1 MERYSPAAEK
11 NKTPILEALRERLG
25 PTVRVLEVGSGSG
38 QHALHFTEA
47 LPGLCW
53 QPTEHP
59 AALPALE
66 ANLGAAG
73 RAAILAPLALDLAAG
88 PWPTGPFDAVY
99 AANVMHI
106 VSVPLGEALIRGA
119 AAVLGEGGQLLL
131 YGPYRFAGAF
141 TTESNAEFD
150 QWLKARDPASGVRDF
165 EAVVAVAE
173 TAGLVLEGNQAM
185 PSNNQLLAFIAAPST
200 SRGLGKGI
208 TASPS

>member
-11 NKTPILEALRERLG
+11 NKTPILEVLREHLA
-25 PTVRVLEVGSGSG
+25 PTARVLEVGSGSG

-47 LPGLCW
+47 LPELRW

-59 AALPALE
+59 AGMSALE

-73 RAAILAPLALDLAAG
+73 REAILPPLALDLAADS
-88 PWPTGPFDAVY
+88 WPTGPFDAVY

-106 VSVPLGEALIRGA
+106 VSVPLGEALLRGA
-119 AAVLGEGGQLLL
+119 ASVLGEGGQLLL
-131 YGPYRFAGAF
+131 YGPYRFDGAF

-165 EAVVAVAE
+165 EAVAAAAEAV
-173 TAGLVLEGNQAM
+173 GLVLADNRAM
-185 PSNNQLLAFIAAPST
+185 PSNNQLLCFRRKA
-200 SRGLGKGI
+200 
-208 TASPS
+208 TA

>member
-11 NKTPILEALRERLG
+11 NKTPVLEVLRERLA
-25 PTVRVLEVGSGSG
+25 PTARVLEVGSGSG

-47 LPGLCW
+47 LPELRW

-59 AALPALE
+59 AVMPALE

-73 RAAILAPLALDLAAG
+73 REAILPPLALDLAADS
-88 PWPTGPFDAVY
+88 WPIGPFDGVY

-106 VSVPLGEALIRGA
+106 VSVPLGEALLRGA
-119 AAVLGEGGQLLL
+119 ASVLGEGGQLLL
-131 YGPYRFAGAF
+131 YGPYRFGGAF

-165 EAVVAVAE
+165 EAAAAAAEAV
-173 TAGLVLEGNQAM
+173 GLVFADNRAM
-185 PSNNQLLAFIAAPST
+185 PSNNQLLCF
-200 SRGLGKGI
+200 RRR
-208 TASPS
+208 ASP

>member
-1 MERYSPAAEK
+1 MQRYSPAAEK
-11 NKTPILEALRERLG
+11 NKAPILEALRARLA
-25 PTVRVLEVGSGSG
+25 PAERVLEVGSGSG

-47 LPGLCW
+47 LPELRW

-59 AALPALE
+59 EVMSALE

-73 RAAILAPLALDLAAG
+73 REAILPPLALDLAADS
-88 PWPTGPFDAVY
+88 WPIGPFDAVY

-119 AAVLGEGGQLLL
+119 ASVLGAGGQLLL
-131 YGPYRFAGAF
+131 YGPYRFGGAF

-173 TAGLVLEGNQAM
+173 ASGLVLDDSRAM
-185 PSNNQLLAFIAAPST
+185 PSNNQLLCFLRAAIAHH
-200 SRGLGKGI
+200 
-208 TASPS
+208 

>member
-1 MERYSPAAEK
+1 MQRYSPAAEK
-11 NKTPILEALRERLG
+11 NKAPILEALRARLA
-25 PTVRVLEVGSGSG
+25 PAARVLEVGSGSG

-47 LPGLCW
+47 LPELRW

-59 AALPALE
+59 EVMSALE

-73 RAAILAPLALDLAAG
+73 REAILPPLALDLAAG
-88 PWPTGPFDAVY
+88 PWPAGPFDAVY

-119 AAVLGEGGQLLL
+119 ASVLGAGGQLLL
-131 YGPYRFAGAF
+131 YGPYRFEGAF

-173 TAGLVLEGNQAM
+173 ASGLVLEDNRAM
-185 PSNNQLLAFIAAPST
+185 PSNNQLLCFRRAAIAQ
-200 SRGLGKGI
+200 R
-208 TASPS
+208 

>member
-11 NKTPILEALRERLG
+11 NKTPILEELRERLA
-25 PTVRVLEVGSGSG
+25 PTARVLEVGSGSG

-47 LPGLCW
+47 LPELRW

-59 AALPALE
+59 AVMPALE

-73 RAAILAPLALDLAAG
+73 REAILPPLALDLAADS
-88 PWPTGPFDAVY
+88 WPIGPFDAVY

-106 VSVPLGEALIRGA
+106 VSVPLGEALLRGA
-119 AAVLGEGGQLLL
+119 ASVLGEGGQLLL
-131 YGPYRFAGAF
+131 YGPYRFGGAF

-165 EAVVAVAE
+165 EAVAAAAEAV
-173 TAGLVLEGNQAM
+173 GLVFADNRAM
-185 PSNNQLLAFIAAPST
+185 PSNNQLLCF
-200 SRGLGKGI
+200 RRR
-208 TASPS
+208 ASA

>member
-11 NKTPILEALRERLG
+11 NKTPILEELRERLA
-25 PTVRVLEVGSGSG
+25 PTARVLEVGSGSG

-47 LPGLCW
+47 LPELRW

-59 AALPALE
+59 AVMPALE

-73 RAAILAPLALDLAAG
+73 REAILQPQALDLAADS
-88 PWPTGPFDAVY
+88 WPTGPFDTVY

-106 VSVPLGEALIRGA
+106 VSVPLGEALLRGA
-119 AAVLGEGGQLLL
+119 ASVLGEGGQLLL

-165 EAVVAVAE
+165 EAVTAAAEAV
-173 TAGLVLEGNQAM
+173 GLVLEDNRAM
-185 PSNNQLLAFIAAPST
+185 PSNNQLLCF
-200 SRGLGKGI
+200 RRR
-208 TASPS
+208 ASP

>member
-11 NKTPILEALRERLG
+11 NKAPILEALRARLAS
-25 PTVRVLEVGSGSG
+25 TARVLEVGSGSG

-59 AALPALE
+59 AVLPALV

-73 RAAILAPLALDLAAG
+73 REAILPPLALDLAADS
-88 PWPTGPFDAVY
+88 WPAGPFDAVY
-99 AANVMHI
+99 SANVMHI

-119 AAVLGEGGQLLL
+119 ASVLGAGGQLLL

-165 EAVVAVAE
+165 EAVAAVAE
-173 TAGLVLEGNQAM
+173 ASGLVLEDNRAM
-185 PSNNQLLAFIAAPST
+185 PSNNQLLCF
-200 SRGLGKGI
+200 RRR
-208 TASPS
+208 ASA

>member
-1 MERYSPAAEK
+1 MQRYSPAAEK
-11 NKTPILEALRERLG
+11 NKAPILEALRARLA
-25 PTVRVLEVGSGSG
+25 PAERVLEVGSGSG

-47 LPGLCW
+47 LPELRW

-59 AALPALE
+59 EVMSALE

-73 RAAILAPLALDLAAG
+73 REAILPPLALDLAAG
-88 PWPTGPFDAVY
+88 PWPAGPFDAVY

-119 AAVLGEGGQLLL
+119 ASVLGAGGQLLL
-131 YGPYRFAGAF
+131 YGPYRFGGAF

-165 EAVVAVAE
+165 EAVAAVAE
-173 TAGLVLEGNQAM
+173 ASGLVLEDNRAM
-185 PSNNQLLAFIAAPST
+185 PSNNQLLCFRRAAIAQ
-200 SRGLGKGI
+200 R
-208 TASPS
+208 

>member
-11 NKTPILEALRERLG
+11 NKTPILEELRDRLA
-25 PTVRVLEVGSGSG
+25 PTARVLEVGSGSG

-47 LPGLCW
+47 LPELRW

-59 AALPALE
+59 AVMPALE

-73 RAAILAPLALDLAAG
+73 REAILQPLALDLAADS
-88 PWPTGPFDAVY
+88 WPTGPFDAVY

-106 VSVPLGEALIRGA
+106 VSVPLGEALLRGA
-119 AAVLGEGGQLLL
+119 ASVLGEGGQLLL
-131 YGPYRFAGAF
+131 YGPYRFDGAF

-165 EAVVAVAE
+165 EAVAAAAEAV
-173 TAGLVLEGNQAM
+173 GLVLEDNRAM
-185 PSNNQLLAFIAAPST
+185 PSNNQLLCF
-200 SRGLGKGI
+200 RRR
-208 TASPS
+208 ASP

>member
-1 MERYSPAAEK
+1 MQRYSPAAEK
-11 NKTPILEALRERLG
+11 NKAPILEALRERLA
-25 PTVRVLEVGSGSG
+25 PSARVLEVGSGSG

-47 LPGLCW
+47 LPELRW

-59 AALPALE
+59 AVMSALE

-73 RAAILAPLALDLAAG
+73 RAAILSPLALDLAAG
-88 PWPTGPFDAVY
+88 PWPAGPFDAVY

-119 AAVLGEGGQLLL
+119 ASVLGAGGQLLL
-131 YGPYRFAGAF
+131 YGPYRFEGAF

-173 TAGLVLEGNQAM
+173 ASGLVLEDNRVM
-185 PSNNQLLAFIAAPST
+185 PSNNQLLCFRRAAIAQ
-200 SRGLGKGI
+200 R
-208 TASPS
+208 

>member
-11 NKTPILEALRERLG
+11 NKTPILEELRERLA
-25 PTVRVLEVGSGSG
+25 PTAGVLEIGSGSG

-47 LPGLCW
+47 LPELFW

-59 AALPALE
+59 VVMSALE

-73 RAAILAPLALDLAAG
+73 REAILPPLALDLAADS
-88 PWPTGPFDAVY
+88 WPTGPFDAVY

-165 EAVVAVAE
+165 EAVAAAAEAV
-173 TAGLVLEGNQAM
+173 GLVLADNRAM
-185 PSNNQLLAFIAAPST
+185 PSNNQLLAF
-200 SRGLGKGI
+200 RRGGLGC
-208 TASPS
+208 SPQEAGFDLGA